1 MKSSSTPNP
10 NYLATSSD
18 FEVNFS
24 QKKEALTSKL
34 RQTFNPAGKR
44 SQEARARKQ
53 SVPDLTN
60 LTPQSQELILR
71 AVDTIKKEDSESVM
85 SALDESRD
93 ILRNSFEEFKREQE
107 EYRKQLQ
114 EISKQKENVMGRQK
128 ENAIPLS
135 IFMKQK
141 RDTEGL
147 ADLRPNSGMNLTYQ
161 AYFEALLTT
170 DKNEQQ
176 HPSDKAAVIKYIR
189 RRERRKRAEENKK
202 NHELTDDVL
211 EKQTAELMEKM
222 DGMDIKLENERQ
234 RQNEI
239 LRARM
244 NEKKTKNNNMMQAH
258 EIIGQANE
266 ADLVRQRVEQSQREK
281 IEARLSAARHHQNR
295 TPSNMIHVQ
304 SQSNNND
311 DHDNDDDLDEE
322 QVETTKKSLKL
333 LNENNGYQ
341 PARATTPV
349 YGDDDT
355 DKKVANIHI

>member
-1 MKSSSTPNP
+1 MSHSNSLSAST
-10 NYLATSSD
+10 D

-24 QKKEALTSKL
+24 PKKEPLTSKL
-34 RQTFNPAGKR
+34 RQTFNVAGRRNPDSR
-44 SQEARARKQ
+44 SRKQ

-93 ILRNSFEEFKREQE
+93 ILRNSLEEFKREQA

-114 EISKQKENVMGRQK
+114 EISKMKENAMGRQK
-128 ENAIPLS
+128 ENSIPLS

-147 ADLRPNSGMNLTYQ
+147 ADLRPNSGMNPTYQ

-170 DKNEQQ
+170 DKNDSQ

-189 RRERRKRAEENKK
+189 GRERRKRAAENKK
-202 NHELTDDVL
+202 NHQLTDDVL
-211 EKQTAELMEKM
+211 EKQTAELMGKL

-234 RQNEI
+234 RQNDI

-244 NEKKTKNNNMMQAH
+244 NEKKTKNNNIMQAH

-266 ADLVRQRVEQSQREK
+266 ADLARQRVEQSQREK
-281 IEARLSAARHHQNR
+281 IEARLSAARVR
-295 TPSNMIHVQ
+295 RPPSNMIHVQ
-304 SQSNNND
+304 SNTNEY
-311 DHDNDDDLDEE
+311 DDDEELNNE
-322 QVETTKKSLKL
+322 QVQTTKKSLKL
-333 LNENNGYQ
+333 LDENNGYQ
-341 PARATTPV
+341 SIRAATPV
-349 YGDDDT
+349 FGDDDT
-355 DKKVANIHI
+355 DRKVANIHI